1 MSLYRS
7 LYSDVLI
14 LPFNFSR
21 SSVNE
26 VSSAAVISDGI
37 LLRASISILNKNSGG
52 KRLAGG
58 ILPFLFEVLDSVISP
73 LISFTRKQL

>member
-26 VSSAAVISDGI
+26 FSLAAVIIDGF
-37 LLRASISILNKNSGG
+37 LLRMSIFTRNASSGG
-52 KRLAGG
+52 NSSIGG
-58 ILPFLFEVLDSVISP
+58 ILPFLLEVLDSVIAQW
-73 LISFTRKQL
+73 ISFTRKQL